1 MTDSIAHLAGILM
14 ATTHEEHWW
23 KEAVVYQVYPRSFA
37 DSNSDGIGD
46 IQGIRDRVS
55 HFASLGVDAL
65 WLSPHYPSPMLDAGY
80 DVSNYRDVEPVFGTL
95 SDIKCLIDDLHEE
108 GIRLLIDIVP
118 NHTSW
123 NHPWF
128 KEALTQIPANDSGV
142 EALTRY
148 ADGAWSRY
156 HLLRGRDGGET
167 SPNEW
172 PSVFGGLTW
181 HELKDAQGI
190 GSGWW
195 YLHIFDKS
203 QPDLDWTNQEVR
215 TEFQGHLRFWFD
227 LGVDGFRIDV
237 AHGLAKAE
245 GYPDFKTPGT
255 NDPSNH
261 VPYWDQDPVHEI
273 WREWRAVA
281 DEYLPERIF
290 VAEAWVSPAS
300 RNALYLRED
309 ELHTGFNFPF
319 LTAQWDAEILRE
331 VIDDSLL
338 GNSSVNAPTTWVLEN
353 HDVIRTPTRYA
364 PILGDN
370 VAEQEGSELNLS
382 GPTDWRT
389 PRDLEVGRKRA
400 RAGLLNMLAL
410 PGSAY
415 IYQGQELGLE
425 EVLSIPDHLRQDPA
439 FVTSGG
445 THLGRDGCRVPLP
458 WDDTSASLGFNSAD
472 ALWLPQ
478 PEHWAGLTANH
489 QAENVA
495 SVLTL
500 TRRALA
506 LRKELPALGGIVD
519 GVAPLI
525 WDKTDS
531 GLLSYVRPARLGG
544 SAIRCVVNMSERAMS
559 IPEGEVLIESES
571 GCVIDQKLAPNS
583 AVWLSI

>member
-1 MTDSIAHLAGILM
+1 MHESIAHLAGNLM
-14 ATTHEEHWW
+14 ATTHEEQWW
-23 KEAVVYQVYPRSFA
+23 KDAVVYQVYPRSFA

-46 IQGIRDRVS
+46 IQGIRSRMNYI
-55 HFASLGVDAL
+55 ATLGVDAL

-80 DVSNYRDVEPVFGTL
+80 DVSNYRDVEPVFGSL
-95 SDIKCLIDDLHEE
+95 SDIKGLIDDLHGN

-123 NHPWF
+123 DHDWF
-128 KEALTQIPANDSGV
+128 KEALTQIPKNDSGV
-142 EALTRY
+142 KALTRY
-148 ADGAWSRY
+148 SEGAWSRY
-156 HLLRGRDGGET
+156 HLLRGREGG
-167 SPNEW
+167 SIAPNEW
-172 PSVFGGLTW
+172 PSVFGGLAW
-181 HELKDAQGI
+181 HELKDAKGV
-190 GSGWW
+190 GTGWW

-215 TEFQGHLRFWFD
+215 TEFLGHLRFWFD

-237 AHGLAKAE
+237 AHGLAKAID
-245 GYPDFKTPGT
+245 YPDFKTPGPD
-255 NDPSNH
+255 DPSNQ

-281 DEYLPERIF
+281 KDYLPERVF
-290 VAEAWVSPAS
+290 VAEAWVSPAP

-319 LTAQWDAEILRE
+319 LTAKWDAETLKE
-331 VIDDSLL
+331 VIDESLM
-338 GNSSVNAPTTWVLEN
+338 GNASVNAPTTWVLEN

-364 PILGDN
+364 PILGE
-370 VAEQEGSELNLS
+370 VAFQEENSELNLS

-389 PRDLEVGRKRA
+389 PRNLEIGRKRA

-445 THLGRDGCRVPLP
+445 EHLGRDGCRVPLP
-458 WDDTSASLGFNSAD
+458 WDANSSSLGFNDSD

-478 PEHWAGLTANH
+478 PEHWAELTADN
-489 QAENVA
+489 QVSDVE
-495 SVLTL
+495 SVLSL
-500 TRRALA
+500 TTRALA
-506 LRKELPALGGIVD
+506 LRKNLGALGGIVD

-525 WDKTDS
+525 WDKAAS
-531 GLLSYVRPARLGG
+531 GLLSYIRPARLNGP
-544 SAIRCVVNMSERAMS
+544 AIRCVVNMSES
-559 IPEGEVLIESES
+559 WLPIPDGKVLIESET
-571 GCVIDQKLAPNS
+571 GCVVDGKIASNS
-583 AVWLSI
+583 SVWLQI